1 MEQGCSA
8 NPSKSYLPTRGRC
21 IDEEDESGE
30 IENCPLWATS
40 YVTRA
45 ISILQRIF
53 AFLFVINI
61 RDRFERDYQWNGVSF
76 ILHVY
81 SYNYNIRDEVYLRN
95 GVTEPGIYLRGSE
108 RRMLKNPRTR
118 GNKRFP
124 LLLSFLF
131 LSRSWC
137 ASPTFIPGLPP
148 PFPPPL
154 FHGRKNYLRVSIDEI
169 ERDSLRRF
177 SSPGQFVVYREKSWM
192 VSRAISSAVHNRD
205 WLRRLRYNHCHLSSS
220 AT

>member
-53 AFLFVINI
+53 AFLFIINI
-61 RDRFERDYQWNGVSF
+61 RDRFERDYQWNGASF
-76 ILHVY
+76 VLHVY

-108 RRMLKNPRTR
+108 RRMLKTLEREAIRDSPSFSPFSFFLVLGAR
-118 GNKRFP
+118 
-124 LLLSFLF
+124 LLRSFLDY
-131 LSRSWC
+131 
-137 ASPTFIPGLPP
+137 PP
-148 PFPPPL
+148 PPPP
-154 FHGRKNYLRVSIDEI
+154 
-169 ERDSLRRF
+169 
-177 SSPGQFVVYREKSWM
+177 SS
-192 VSRAISSAVHNRD
+192 
-205 WLRRLRYNHCHLSSS
+205 
-220 AT
+220 